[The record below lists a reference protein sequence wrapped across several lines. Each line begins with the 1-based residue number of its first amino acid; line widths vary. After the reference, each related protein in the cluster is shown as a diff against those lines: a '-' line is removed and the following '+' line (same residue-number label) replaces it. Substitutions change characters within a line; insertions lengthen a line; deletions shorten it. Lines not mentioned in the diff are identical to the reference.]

1 MIRKLLKPMQLER
14 YIIRSFGFEAG
25 RLFENN
31 VYCLLVEIAS
41 HGQPSINTICE
52 DYKVSPSTVERIVAE
67 SPEWVWIKANSPK
80 RVLPTEQAQK
90 ILNLAGA
97 NQKW

>member
-1 MIRKLLKPMQLER
+1 MQLER

-25 RLFENN
+25 RLFESD

-41 HGQPSINTICE
+41 HGEPSINTICE
-52 DYKVSPSTVERIVAE
+52 DYKVSPSTVERIALE
-67 SPEWVWIKANSPK
+67 KKEWVWMKSNSP
-80 RVLPTEQAQK
+80 RRMMPQPQTTK
-90 ILNLAGA
+90 ILNLTGA